1 MCPDIEKALA
11 YQVKKEIAERYFR
24 ARKVI
29 EEDSANVKKM
39 IGELNGIYKTR
50 LAPAM
55 LRIYALLADEDLIV
69 QFLAEAGWKD
79 RPFLDDYMSNSAE
92 IRKGLMQ
99 GVEPHGWLKSSKF
112 ANMVLDSYEKLYE
125 NYLDF
130 DDLREEILD
139 ELAVIK
145 EELVQFERNYSLDE
159 IMSFLR
165 SLNFE
170 DEATVK
176 SLGKN
181 IDSSKMGELE
191 KKLAFP
197 DISIIEGQMPDV
209 PRLPVPDKFRDRLKA
224 LAHQAYERH
233 EDEIKQLLEEI

>member
-29 EEDSANVKKM
+29 EEDSTNVKRM
-39 IGELNGIYKTR
+39 IGELTMIYERK

-55 LRIYALLADEDLIV
+55 LRIYALFMDEDLIEE
-69 QFLAEAGWKD
+69 FLGAVGWKG
-79 RPFLDDYMSNSAE
+79 RPFLDDYISNSEE

-99 GVEPHGWLKSSKF
+99 GMESHGWLKGSRF
-112 ANMVLDSYEKLYE
+112 ANMVLDTYEELYE
-125 NYLDF
+125 SYMDF

-165 SLNFE
+165 NLNFE
-170 DEATVK
+170 EEATVK
-176 SLGKN
+176 ALGKN

-197 DISIIEGQMPDV
+197 DISSIEDQMPDV
-209 PRLPVPDKFRDRLKA
+209 PRLPAPDKFREKLKA
-224 LAHQAYERH
+224 MAHEAYERH
-233 EDEIKQLLEEI
+233 EDEIKQLLKEA